1 MDSLLFY
8 LLKVSAGTALLYLSY
23 LLFFRGDTFYK
34 RNRFLLI
41 LTLLLPTILPAIK
54 IPIISESITS
64 AGSINAIENTF
75 FSGIAYQTATPITLN
90 SFDYTRLFIWIYFTI
105 SGLVLLRGVISVIST
120 FRIIKKGSI
129 KTSNFPKVVISD
141 AQLPP
146 FSFFPYAVIPAGDY
160 NDGNYNDILD
170 HEFAHIR
177 QWHTFDLLL
186 CELFIALQW
195 FNPFVWLIK
204 RSIILNHEYLA
215 DHVSLSNKSVKE
227 YQYRLLNFQAELKH
241 ISLAHNF
248 NSLIKNRIIMI
259 NKKPTR
265 KYATLKNIL
274 ILPIVAIVAYAF
286 ATPEYRYVTPGAN
299 PLTINQ
305 ASAIIEK
312 EVKGIVLNEES
323 SPLGG
328 VNIGCT
334 GTMGYSR
341 GATTSS
347 DGRFNMYYVQE
358 DAYLSFSARGYK
370 SQTEKADFT
379 SEMTI
384 KMIKEPDYK
393 EPNVRI
399 ASRDGVPLTNP
410 IIVLDGVITNEPPT
424 VINSKLGTELG
435 TIINLSPKDATAK
448 YGEAGKNGATELYTK
463 KKAAELGIKIP
474 FRRNGP
480 DDYPTFQGEYYL
492 SFNDWVVSKIKYPSE
507 ARTKEIQGR
516 VTVNYTIEDDGSISK
531 VNLLGNPDPLL
542 GDAAVKVVQAS
553 PKWNPAKNPEAK
565 DPFSSMVA
573 IKFELPNKVLKDDG
587 YVMVLKMPQYPGAE
601 GELMNFITTN
611 IKYPEAAKADKI
623 EGRVIIRFI
632 INKDGN
638 AEEPVILKGIHPL
651 LDAEAIRVVKML
663 KGFTPGYQGDK
674 PVNVYYTLPIPFSL
688 PKTNSPK

>member
-1 MDSLLFY
+1 MDNLLLY
-8 LLKVSAGTALLYLSY
+8 LLKVSAGITLLYLSY
-23 LLFFRGDTFYK
+23 LLFFSRDTFYK
-34 RNRFLLI
+34 RNRLLLI

-54 IPIISESITS
+54 IPIILKSIVPAEPVNTIDNIIFS
-64 AGSINAIENTF
+64 RNAFETAA
-75 FSGIAYQTATPITLN
+75 SGTIN
-90 SFDYTRLFIWIYFTI
+90 SFDYNKLFVWIYFTI
-105 SGLVLLRGVISVIST
+105 AGLVLLRGAISLIST
-120 FRIIKKGSI
+120 FRIINKGAV
-129 KTSNFPKVVISD
+129 KTSHFPKVVISE

-146 FSFFPYAVIPAGDY
+146 FSFFPYAVIPAEDY
-160 NDGNYNDILD
+160 KSGNYNDILD
-170 HEFAHIR
+170 HELAHIR

-186 CELFIALQW
+186 SELFIALQW

-204 RSIILNHEYLA
+204 RSILLNHEYLA
-215 DHVSLSNKSVKE
+215 DNVSLRNKSVKE
-227 YQYRLLNFQAELKH
+227 YQYRLINFNSDLKN

-259 NKKPTR
+259 NKKPTH
-265 KYATLKNIL
+265 KYATMKNIL

-286 ATPEYRYVTPGAN
+286 ATPEYHYATPGAD

-305 ASAIIEK
+305 SSAIIEK

-323 SPLGG
+323 NPLGG
-328 VNIGCT
+328 VSIGCT

-370 SQTEKADFT
+370 SQTVKADFT

-384 KMIKEPDYK
+384 KMIKDPDYK
-393 EPNVRI
+393 EPKI
-399 ASRDGVPLTNP
+399 QFASRDGVPLTNP
-410 IIVLDGVITNEPPT
+410 IIVLDGVITNEPPA

-492 SFNDWVVSKIKYPSE
+492 SFNDWVISKIKYPSE
-507 ARTKEIQGR
+507 ARTKGIQGR
-516 VTVNYTIEDDGSISK
+516 ITVNYTIEADGSISK
-531 VNLLGNPDPLL
+531 VSLLGKPDPLL
-542 GDAAVKVVQAS
+542 GDAAVKAIQAS
-553 PKWNPAKNPEAK
+553 PKWSPAKNPEAK

-587 YVMVLKMPQYPGAE
+587 YVTVQKMPQYPG
-601 GELMNFITTN
+601 GDVELMNFIKANT
-611 IKYPEAAKADKI
+611 KYPEAAKADKI

-632 INKDGN
+632 INKNGD

-651 LDAEAIRVVKML
+651 LDAEAIRVISLLSGWK
-663 KGFTPGYQGDK
+663 PGMQEGKAVNVWYWV
-674 PVNVYYTLPIPFSL
+674 PVNFSL
-688 PKTNSPK
+688 SAQEPSK